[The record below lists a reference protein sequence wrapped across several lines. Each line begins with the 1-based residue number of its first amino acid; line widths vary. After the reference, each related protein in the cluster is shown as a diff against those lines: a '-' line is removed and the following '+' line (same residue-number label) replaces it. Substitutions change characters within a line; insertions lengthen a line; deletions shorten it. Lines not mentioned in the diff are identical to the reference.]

1 MRAMQPLIHLF
12 RRDLRLSD
20 NTALRAALATGQ
32 PVIPLFI
39 FDPAILKGERFG
51 LPRLAFMLKG
61 LAALDDSLRGYGA
74 RLLIRHGSPLDV
86 LPALLS
92 QTGATAVYF
101 NRDYSPYALRRD
113 HALAQRVPV
122 QAYDD
127 ALMHAPGEVLKADGQ
142 PYTVFTPFRNA
153 WLKLP
158 KPAPASGAIDN
169 KQFHTLE
176 GLVAPPLPTLRDLG
190 YPETIAV
197 PEAGEKTARR
207 RLRSFLD
214 GAIFAYIDRRNRLEI
229 NPFTADDPSTSGL
242 SPYLRFGMLSPRQ
255 AYHGAL
261 EAAANTPDGT
271 AHKSVDG
278 WISEL
283 AWREFY
289 NHILYHFPHVL
300 DHPFKPEYAAL
311 PYRDDPAAFEAF
323 QRGETGYPV
332 VDAAIRQML
341 TIGWMHNRARM
352 IVASFLTK
360 DLFIHWR
367 AGDIFFMRHLIDGD
381 PAANNGGWQWAA
393 GTGTDAQPYFRV
405 FNPVSQSQQFDPTG
419 AYIRHYVPELR
430 GLSDKDIHVPWTLAT
445 PPRGYPA
452 PLVDHAFA
460 RERAVATFQSIKSH
474 VDDSAQSRKDAES
487 QGSLL

>member
-1 MRAMQPLIHLF
+1 MTPPVIHLF

-39 FDPAILKGERFG
+39 FDPALLRGERFG

-61 LAALDDSLRGYGA
+61 LAALDDSLRAFGT
-74 RLLIRHGSPLDV
+74 RLLIRHGSPLEV
-86 LPALLS
+86 LPALLA
-92 QTGATAVYF
+92 QTEATAVYF
-101 NRDYSPYALRRD
+101 NRDYTPYAIRRD
-113 HALAQRVPV
+113 TELEQRVPV

-127 ALMHAPGEVLKADGQ
+127 NLLHAPGEVLKADDQ
-142 PYTVFTPFRNA
+142 PYTVFTPFKNA

-158 KPAPASGAIDN
+158 KAAPAAGVIEN
-169 KQFHTLE
+169 KTFHTLN
-176 GLVAPPLPTLRDLG
+176 GLDAPSLPSLRDLG
-190 YPETIAV
+190 YSDTIAV
-197 PEAGEKTARR
+197 PDAGEKIARE
-207 RLRSFLD
+207 RLQRFLD
-214 GAIFAYIDRRNRLEI
+214 GSIQQYMERRNRLEI
-229 NPFTADDPSTSGL
+229 NPFTTDDPNTSGL

-255 AYHGAL
+255 AYHGA
-261 EAAANTPDGT
+261 AAANAAGGA

-283 AWREFY
+283 AWRDFY

-300 DHPFKPEYAAL
+300 SRSFKPEYDAL
-311 PYRDDPAAFEAF
+311 PFRDDPEGFEAF
-323 QRGETGYPV
+323 KRGETGYPV
-332 VDAAIRQML
+332 VDAAIRQMRQ
-341 TIGWMHNRARM
+341 IGWMHNRARM

-360 DLFIHWR
+360 DLFIYWR
-367 AGDIFFMRHLIDGD
+367 TGDVFFMNHLIDGD

-405 FNPVSQSQQFDPTG
+405 FNPVAQSQQFDPTG

-430 GLSDKDIHVPWTLAT
+430 GLSDKEIHAPWEAAN

-452 PLVDHAFA
+452 PIVDHSAARARTLAAFK
-460 RERAVATFQSIKSH
+460 SI
-474 VDDSAQSRKDAES
+474 RAES
-487 QGSLL
+487 E